1 MNIEFSNLRQAE
13 GIVDELLEL
22 KNRIEQRIN
31 LKQTSG
37 KKNVLL
43 NNNMVMRICFLTGL
57 SLRAKRDMKAVEAV
71 VLSKNSQRIVPS
83 FFTKNDLGKIYSPLL
98 KLRYADCNVNWEEPA
113 TLSRIVAHEIL
124 CGRNYLMDSNHLE
137 ECLMAQYGSR
147 A

>member
-37 KKNVLL
+37 
-43 NNNMVMRICFLTGL
+43 M
-57 SLRAKRDMKAVEAV
+57 SLRAKRDMKAMEAV

-98 KLRYADCNVNWEEPA
+98 KLRYADCNVNWEEPT

-137 ECLMAQYGSR
+137 ECLMAQ
-147 A
+147 